1 MFCARR
7 GATYKTMT
15 SANPRA
21 TFDPSDANS
30 DSPICPA
37 ITEISATPIA
47 AAVNSAEKKTN
58 RKDFFL
64 GKNGAIPVAHSVKKR
79 LRTLPHLPINRL
91 ADCRR
96 RNQPLNRHSHAPDD
110 FSEHGV
116 GVSAVAVAA
125 QVSRIDRDTVAEY
138 SDNQALDVIGDAV

>member
-7 GATYKTMT
+7 GATYKTMI

-64 GKNGAIPVAHSVKKR
+64 GKNGAILVAHGVKKR
-79 LRTLPHLPINRL
+79 LRTLPRSTSDGLPPTVAYPEPGR
-91 ADCRR
+91 AGDEV
-96 RNQPLNRHSHAPDD
+96 APRIIYLL
-110 FSEHGV
+110 
-116 GVSAVAVAA
+116 AA
-125 QVSRIDRDTVAEY
+125 QCRTGIRIFPPATDRNGRNYIPTTIDTGPV
-138 SDNQALDVIGDAV
+138 L

>member
-30 DSPICPA
+30 DWPICPA

-64 GKNGAIPVAHSVKKR
+64 SRNGAIPVAHGVKKR
-79 LRTLPHLPINRL
+79 LRTQFRSTSGDLPLTAAHP
-91 ADCRR
+91 APEHVDDEF
-96 RNQPLNRHSHAPDD
+96 APD
-110 FSEHGV
+110 E
-116 GVSAVAVAA
+116 VAPRMTYFFAI
-125 QVSRIDRDTVAEY
+125 QRRIDIRILLLVIDRNWRSYIPAILDTG
-138 SDNQALDVIGDAV
+138 L